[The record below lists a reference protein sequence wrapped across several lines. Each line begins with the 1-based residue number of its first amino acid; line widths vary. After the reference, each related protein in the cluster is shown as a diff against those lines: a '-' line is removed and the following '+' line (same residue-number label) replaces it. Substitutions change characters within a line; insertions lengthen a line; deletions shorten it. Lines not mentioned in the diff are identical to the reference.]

1 MKPLDHVTIL
11 DLSRVLACPFASMVL
26 AELGA
31 RVIKVEQPGSGDETR
46 TFEPQLA
53 SDSAYYF
60 ACNRSKESITVDLRS
75 DAGRQLIR
83 ELAQKADVVLENF
96 PVGTLGRYG
105 LDYAVL
111 SSLNPALVYVSCTGF
126 GQSGPY
132 AHKKGY
138 DTVFQ
143 AMGGIMSLTGERGG
157 GPVKPGL
164 PVADLTSGLWIAI
177 AILAALAGRTRSGKG
192 CYVDFSMLDGQVALL
207 TLAAARYFALGEIPP
222 RLGTEH
228 PGRVPSASFRCRDG
242 KYAHITASDQHWAP
256 LCQALELDE
265 LKSGFDTNE
274 IRVERRDE
282 VMRVLTEAI
291 EKLDRAELI
300 TRLDRAEV
308 PVGPV
313 NDVAEILNDP
323 HVRVVEDLGDV
334 VHRAD
339 GHFGAIQPCNELGAV
354 KLFDRFGEHAHH
366 FIAAFHPDLI
376 CIEPG
381 LQLIELERLAER
393 RPVLVAR
400 GDMGVFPVAAAK
412 ARGGH
417 AARMLGSEA
426 RRDLAEREIARRR
439 EREQRHLAVE
449 HREVD
454 VAALAAARASGKRRE
469 DGDGDPQTRGE
480 VGDRQAG
487 LHRSASA
494 LAGEAHD
501 AAHRLEHGV
510 VALLVRV
517 RAALAEAG
525 ARHVDERR
533 VERGK
538 HRVVES
544 VATERA
550 DRKILEH
557 DVGLLR
563 ELADELPACVRAQV
577 DGDRFL
583 GAVAGEVVGAVACE
597 LGLERAR
604 LVAASGLLDLDD
616 ARAELGED
624 HRRERAR
631 EHAREVEDRHV
642 IQGFHF
648 INFWKLRMRRL
659 VSLPRSSAAASGRS
673 AT

>member
-1 MKPLDHVTIL
+1 MKPLDELTIL
-11 DLSRVLACPFASMVL
+11 DLSRVLACPFASMIL

-323 HVRVVEDLGDV
+323 HVRARRLVGSFDYPEVGEFKALALPYKFLGWDNPEIG
-334 VHRAD
+334 RPPA
-339 GHFGAIQPCNELGAV
+339 L
-354 KLFDRFGEHAHH
+354 GEHT
-366 FIAAFHPDLI
+366 
-376 CIEPG
+376 G
-381 LQLIELERLAER
+381 
-393 RPVLVAR
+393 
-400 GDMGVFPVAAAK
+400 
-412 ARGGH
+412 
-417 AARMLGSEA
+417 
-426 RRDLAEREIARRR
+426 
-439 EREQRHLAVE
+439 
-449 HREVD
+449 
-454 VAALAAARASGKRRE
+454 
-469 DGDGDPQTRGE
+469 
-480 VGDRQAG
+480 
-487 LHRSASA
+487 
-494 LAGEAHD
+494 
-501 AAHRLEHGV
+501 
-510 VALLVRV
+510 
-517 RAALAEAG
+517 
-525 ARHVDERR
+525 
-533 VERGK
+533 
-538 HRVVES
+538 
-544 VATERA
+544 
-550 DRKILEH
+550 KIL
-557 DVGLLR
+557 
-563 ELADELPACVRAQV
+563 
-577 DGDRFL
+577 
-583 GAVAGEVVGAVACE
+583 
-597 LGLERAR
+597 
-604 LVAASGLLDLDD
+604 
-616 ARAELGED
+616 AELG
-624 HRRERAR
+624 R
-631 EHAREVEDRHV
+631 
-642 IQGFHF
+642 
-648 INFWKLRMRRL
+648 N
-659 VSLPRSSAAASGRS
+659 PPP
-673 AT
+673 